1 MMKTGIGLFWS
12 DEEYKNSLE
21 KLEEAGFARD
31 NIGTP
36 RYISRDWLA
45 GDLGH
50 PVVRYLGWGSIIGI
64 AFFGAFGLVAALTGC
79 NCLGY
84 GFTFG
89 AATVMGF
96 VVVGG
101 TIGALLAVWIAIDA
115 LEKDTHLYIQG
126 INRGGKLVTVHST
139 DEQITKAA
147 EILRDGNGVGIAVL
161 SG

>member
-1 MMKTGIGLFWS
+1 MMKTVIGLFWS
-12 DEEYKNSLE
+12 DEEYRNSLQ
-21 KLEEAGFARD
+21 KLEEAGFARES
-31 NIGTP
+31 ISTP
-36 RYISRDWLA
+36 GCISRDWLA

-64 AFFGAFGLVAALTGC
+64 GVFGAFGLVAALTGC

-89 AATVMGF
+89 VATLTGF

-101 TIGALLAVWIAIDA
+101 LVGALLAVWIAIDA

-126 INRGGKLVTVHST
+126 VNRGGKLVTVRST
-139 DEQITKAA
+139 DEQTTKAT

-161 SG
+161 AG